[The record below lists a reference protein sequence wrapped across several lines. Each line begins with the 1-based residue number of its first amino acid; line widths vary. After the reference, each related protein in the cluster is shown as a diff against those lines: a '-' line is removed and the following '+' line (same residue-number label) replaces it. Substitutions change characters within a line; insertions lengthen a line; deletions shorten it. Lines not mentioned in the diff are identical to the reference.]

1 MALQF
6 VLPSIDDLPDNIK
19 PLYKKREDGKFQLEA
34 EGVVDKTKL
43 DEFRANNVALAES
56 NKDMIEKLKKLEGID
71 PDKYKAFLD
80 KFQSDEE
87 KKLLKDGNLDE
98 VIKLRTAGIVKDSTE
113 QMAAKDKIIAKLT
126 EDTKTATREKD
137 SYIVEAEMRK
147 SLDNPDLGFQPGVA
161 NILKDSVLKEFVHK
175 DGKVIRVKS
184 DGSLVYGKSGDP
196 MGLDEFVQG
205 YAKDHPYLVKP
216 SGGGG
221 ARNETTKGAG
231 SNGHKTMPR
240 SEFNKL
246 DAAAQSKFMM
256 TDKGVLV
263 DT

>member
-6 VLPSIDDLPDNIK
+6 VLASIDDLPDNIK
-19 PLYKKREDGKFQLEA
+19 TLYKKREDGKFQLEA

-43 DEFRANNVALAES
+43 DEFRANNIALT
-56 NKDMIEKLKKLEGID
+56 EKMKEVQDQLKAFEGMD
-71 PDKYKAFLD
+71 PAKYKTFMD

-98 VIKLRTAGIVKDSTE
+98 VIKLRTANIFMEYTE
-113 QMAAKDKIIAKLT
+113 QLKAKETIIAKLT
-126 EDTKTATREKD
+126 EDSKKATGDKD
-137 SYIVEAEMRK
+137 SYIVENELRK
-147 SLDNPDLGFQPGVA
+147 SVGNKDLGFHENVA
-161 NILKDSVLKEFVHK
+161 DILKDSVLREFKHK
-175 DGKVIRVKS
+175 DGKVIRVKP

-221 ARNETTKGAG
+221 ARNETTRSNG

-240 SEFNKL
+240 TEFDKL
-246 DAAAQSKFMM
+246 DPVAKNKAMLV
-256 TDKGVLV
+256 DKVKLV